1 MAPVA
6 NGGVERTGVG
16 ETALGA
22 AMMRAEEATRRDRLF
37 DDPLAALFLA
47 AAPDPFPDGPD
58 PDDPE
63 IAALKDAFQTNVAIR
78 TRFYD
83 EFLRSAVHAGCRQ
96 VVLLAAGLDTRA
108 FRLDWPRDVRLFELD
123 LPEVLSFKNGV
134 LADSNA
140 TPRCTRIPVAV
151 DLREDWPA
159 VITQAGIDTRQPV
172 AWTVE
177 GLLAYLTDAD
187 AVRLLAR
194 VSDLSSQASRLAL
207 ETARAADDAT
217 LSRAGNVEALEQIAT
232 MWQGGPRRDPGEWLA
247 ERGWHVE
254 RLERAALAQAYGRPI
269 ADQSTG
275 GFLTATKALR

>member
-1 MAPVA
+1 MAPVGH
-6 NGGVERTGVG
+6 GGVERAGVG

-37 DDPLAALFLA
+37 DDPLAAVFLA
-47 AAPDPFPDGPD
+47 AAPDPFPNGPD

-63 IAALKDAFQTNVAIR
+63 IAALKDAFQTNIAVR

-83 EFLRSAVHAGCRQ
+83 EFLRGAVHAGCRQ

-108 FRLDWPRDVRLFELD
+108 FRLDWPSDVRLFELD

-140 TPRCTRIPVAV
+140 TPRCARIPVEV

-159 VITQAGIDTRQPV
+159 VIARAGIDTHQPI

-187 AVRLLAR
+187 AVRLFAR
-194 VSDLSSQASRLAL
+194 VSDLSSEASQLAL
-207 ETARAADDAT
+207 ETSRIADDAT
-217 LSRAGNVEALEQIAT
+217 LSRAGHVEALEQIAS
-232 MWQGGPRRDPGEWLA
+232 MWEGGLRRDPSELLA
-247 ERGWHVE
+247 QKGWHVK
-254 RLERAALAQAYGRPI
+254 RLDRAALAEAYGRPI
-269 ADQSTG
+269 ADQSSG
-275 GFLTATKALR
+275 GFLTATKEPR